1 MADTGYLYQFRL
13 IMIGQSTV
21 GKSSLLRQFKEGEY
35 FPDISLTVGVDFHAK
50 MIRVNGQPIK
60 LQLWDTAGQDRFRA
74 IVKAYYR
81 NAVGGLL
88 VFDITNRESFAN
100 VEEWYQEVMK
110 YAEPHTPVFVLVGN
124 KDDQSRQ
131 RQVTREEGLQF
142 ARSHKMEYIETSAK
156 SGHNVEETFQML
168 SQRILQMVTNGDIKV
183 EDGWDGVKK
192 GEPLMSAGGRRG
204 GSPYRD
210 NSYNTTVSLE
220 SPGGYRSPTE
230 KKCCGRS

>member
-1 MADTGYLYQFRL
+1 MADTSYQYQFRL

-21 GKSSLLRQFKEGEY
+21 GKSSILRQFKEGEY

-50 MIRVNGQPIK
+50 MIRVDGQPIK
-60 LQLWDTAGQDRFRA
+60 LQMWDTAGQDRFRA

-88 VFDITNRESFAN
+88 VFDITSRDSFASL
-100 VEEWYQEVMK
+100 EEWHEEVMK
-110 YAEPHTPVFVLVGN
+110 YAEPHKPVFVLVGN
-124 KDDQSRQ
+124 KDDQARQ

-142 ARSHKMEYIETSAK
+142 ARSHQMEYIETSAK

-192 GEPLMSAGGRRG
+192 GEPLVGAGARKG
-204 GSPYRD
+204 GSYYRD
-210 NSYNTTVSLE
+210 SSYNANMSLDG
-220 SPGGYRSPTE
+220 SGGHQYRTSR
-230 KKCCGRS
+230 KCCGRN